1 MIVSREF
8 KPTNNDIIYHYCSAN
23 AFHSICTSKRI
34 RLTDLFSMNDYLEI
48 HWGYSIWEQA
58 ATNLLPILGKEFLD
72 NIDKIVHNS
81 GLLGLIVASC
91 FSLNGDVLSQWRA
104 YSDDGKGYAIGFKAA
119 DIIKLPVRPLKILY
133 DRNQQIKEA
142 ETVIKTIFEAEK
154 QTGKK
159 YGNEFNTFSYLF
171 GFDLS
176 SFKNPAYS
184 EEQEIRLIHLLDFK
198 PSNKFLKLEDAGG
211 IYFGEEKKGEEIK
224 FFIKNDI
231 PTVYIELDFTNN
243 GKECPIKEVIIGPKN
258 DVIPTAI
265 SIFLETIKVEN
276 VIIKKSKAS

>member
-176 SFKNPAYS
+176 SFKNPAFS

-243 GKECPIKEVIIGPKN
+243 GKECPIKEVKMEVYSVVPI
-258 DVIPTAI
+258 
-265 SIFLETIKVEN
+265 L
-276 VIIKKSKAS
+276 